1 MVSPRRASEEVLK
14 KPKGKLS
21 YHSTVYPPYTY
32 SLPLSPISVLNANWR
47 LSGIEKVKVID
58 TKFES
63 TSLVV
68 AYGKDVFMTK
78 IQPDNTFDLL
88 NDDFNFTLLAIMS
101 VAITVRFADPDT
113 CIRPAKTR
121 SQV

>member
-1 MVSPRRASEEVLK
+1 MK

-21 YHSTVYPPYTY
+21 YHSTVYPPYSY
-32 SLPLSPISVLNANWR
+32 NLPLSPISVLNANWR

-78 IQPDNTFDLL
+78 IHPDNTFDLL
-88 NDDFNFTLLAIMS
+88 NDDFNYTLLAIMS
-101 VAITVRFADPDT
+101 VAITVYSAHTDT
-113 CIRPAKTR
+113 GIRPAQTR
-121 SQV
+121 SHG

>member
-1 MVSPRRASEEVLK
+1 MK

-21 YHSTVYPPYTY
+21 YHSTVYPPYSY
-32 SLPLSPISVLNANWR
+32 NLPLSPISVLNANWR

-88 NDDFNFTLLAIMS
+88 NDDFNYRLLAIMS
-101 VAITVRFADPDT
+101 VAITVDRAHTDT
-113 CIRPAKTR
+113 GLRPAQAR
-121 SQV
+121 PHG